1 MEIELIPEKLTESI
15 KKYTD
20 EKVKKIDKAVK
31 KYTDEAEEEIIED
44 SPVGKA
50 PRSGVRQTRSGAVKA
65 DNLQPGSYKKGWI
78 SVVKK
83 YETRT
88 QGYVR
93 NKTNYQLVHLLENG
107 HINKK
112 NGSWV
117 KGYPHVVD
125 AQNEAR
131 EKLNE
136 EIKEILEE

>member
-1 MEIELIPEKLTESI
+1 MEIENIADVLIRSIKSYTDDKLTE
-15 KKYTD
+15 
-20 EKVKKIDKAVK
+20 IDKAVK
-31 KYTDEAEEEIIED
+31 KHVGEAKRKIEND

-50 PRSGVRQTRSGAVKA
+50 PRSGVRRTKSGAVKA

>member
-1 MEIELIPEKLTESI
+1 MEIELVPEKLIGSI

-31 KYTDEAEEEIIED
+31 LYTSEAEKEIVED

-50 PRSGVRQTRSGAVKA
+50 PSSGVRKTRSGAVKP
-65 DNLQPGSYKKGWI
+65 DNYQPGSYKKGWI
-78 SVVKK
+78 TVVKK
-83 YETRT
+83 YENRT

-93 NKTNYQLVHLLENG
+93 NKTNAPLTHLLEEG
-107 HINKK
+107 HKNDK

-117 KGYPHVVD
+117 KGIPHIVKN
-125 AQNEAR
+125 QNKYR

-136 EIKEILEE
+136 KIKEIMEE